1 MRSFILTCL
10 AAAATPA
17 IADVSLSTLFS
28 DHMVLQRDMPAPIW
42 GWADPGEEISVSFA
56 GQTVSTK
63 AGADGAWKVSLAALK
78 TNAEPQTLTA
88 KGKNEVKVEDILVG
102 EVWVCSGQSNMSFT
116 VGGSINGDLDAVAS
130 TPLRKLRLLTVR
142 TPGSQEP
149 VKQPDQKWVTCSQQ
163 TIPGFSAVGF
173 YFGRQLLTTLD
184 VPIGLVD
191 NSWGGSACE
200 SWIRRDLLEGKEIYA
215 PLMERWKKTEAE
227 FDFEKEKAKH
237 ATAVAEWKTKAEA
250 AKAAGKEPPPA
261 PRAPQN
267 AMTGNSRPGNLYNGR
282 SKPIMPMAMRGAIWY
297 QGESNAS
304 RAFQYRSMF
313 PLMIEN
319 WRKDWGIGDFPFYW
333 VQLADYKLEQANP
346 GDSDWAE
353 LREAQTLALKA
364 VANSGQAVIT
374 DLGEANDIHP
384 RKKLDV
390 GLRLARWAL
399 AKDYGVKLDFQSP
412 TYASMDKQPGKIIV
426 TLTNVGSGLKPL
438 DVNEIKGFAIAGE
451 DKQWKWATAKVIAP
465 DKVEVSSPDVA
476 APVAV
481 RYGWADN
488 PICNLFAKSGLP
500 VTPFRTDD
508 WPGITA
514 NAK

>member
-1 MRSFILTCL
+1 
-10 AAAATPA
+10 
-17 IADVSLSTLFS
+17 
-28 DHMVLQRDMPAPIW
+28 
-42 GWADPGEEISVSFA
+42 
-56 GQTVSTK
+56 
-63 AGADGAWKVSLAALK
+63 
-78 TNAEPQTLTA
+78 
-88 KGKNEVKVEDILVG
+88 
-102 EVWVCSGQSNMSFT
+102 
-116 VGGSINGDLDAVAS
+116 
-130 TPLRKLRLLTVR
+130 
-142 TPGSQEP
+142 
-149 VKQPDQKWVTCSQQ
+149 
-163 TIPGFSAVGF
+163 
-173 YFGRQLLTTLD
+173 
-184 VPIGLVD
+184 
-191 NSWGGSACE
+191 
-200 SWIRRDLLEGKEIYA
+200 
-215 PLMERWKKTEAE
+215 
-227 FDFEKEKAKH
+227 
-237 ATAVAEWKTKAEA
+237 
-250 AKAAGKEPPPA
+250 
-261 PRAPQN
+261 
-267 AMTGNSRPGNLYNGR
+267 
-282 SKPIMPMAMRGAIWY
+282 MPMAMRGAIWY

-304 RAFQYRSMF
+304 RAYQYRSMF

-364 VANSGQAVIT
+364 VPNSGQAVIT

-399 AKDYGVKLDFQSP
+399 AKDYGIKVDFQSP
-412 TYASMDKQPGKIIV
+412 TYASMDKQPGKIVV

-481 RYGWADN
+481 RYAWADN
-488 PICNLFAKSGLP
+488 PVCNLFAKSGLP